1 MGTTGTSPLK
11 RAIDGEILS
20 AGKIAGRLLGF
31 FRSTATPAKVARGC
45 ILALT
50 SQHSSGAGVLQ
61 PALADGTQFANQAL
75 PGALYVYTGPTATAA
90 AFSTDNFRNMNH
102 AWASDALVIDFD
114 TNGLDNGDFI
124 FLQDTVDGTSGL
136 NIGSTPGTQPVAVG
150 RVLGA
155 GATAGKVLLCP
166 QEAAAS
172 YAMSSVYGNEVAKG
186 NLTFSG
192 ASETSKT
199 ASLGARYASGKA
211 VVSQRAITGT
221 PSAAEMTYDIDG
233 SGVLTVTLSAAPGA
247 GNTRAFTYFVLPA

>member
-61 PALADGTQFANQAL
+61 PALANGTQFANQAL
-75 PGALYVYTGPTATAA
+75 PGALYVYTGPTATAE
-90 AFSTDNFRNMNH
+90 AFATDNFRNMNH

-114 TNGLDNGDFI
+114 TSGLDNGDFI
-124 FLQDTVDGTSGL
+124 FLQDTVNGTSGL

-155 GATAGKVLLCP
+155 GASAGKVLLCP

-186 NLTFSG
+186 TLTFE
-192 ASETSKT
+192 AAHLTRT
-199 ASLGARYASGKA
+199 ANLGARYASGHA
-211 VVSQRAITGT
+211 VVAQKAITGT
-221 PSAAEMTYDIDG
+221 PSAAEMTYTING
-233 SGVLTVTLSAAPGA
+233 SGLLTVTLSAAPGA
-247 GNTRAFTYFVLPA
+247 GNTRAFTYFALPA

>member
-1 MGTTGTSPLK
+1 MGTGTSPLK

-20 AGKIAGRLLGF
+20 AGKVAGRLLGF

-45 ILALT
+45 IMALT

-75 PGALYVYTGPTATAA
+75 PGALYVYTGPTATAE
-90 AFSTDNFRNMNH
+90 AFATDNFRNMNH

-114 TNGLDNGDFI
+114 TNGLNNGDFI
-124 FLQDTVDGTSGL
+124 FLQDTVNGTSGL

-186 NLTFSG
+186 TLTFG
-192 ASETSKT
+192 AADTTKT
-199 ASLGARYASGKA
+199 ASLGARYASGNA
-211 VVSQRAITGT
+211 VVAQKAITGT
-221 PSAAEMTYDIDG
+221 PSAAEMTYTING
-233 SGVLTVTLSAAPGA
+233 SGLLTVTLSAAPGA
-247 GNTRAFTYFVLPA
+247 GNTRAFTYFALPA

>member
-1 MGTTGTSPLK
+1 MGATGTSPLK

-45 ILALT
+45 IMALT

-114 TNGLDNGDFI
+114 TSGLDNGDFI

-186 NLTFSG
+186 TLTFNFG
-192 ASETSKT
+192 DTTKT
-199 ASLGARYASGKA
+199 ATLGARYANGKA
-211 VVSQRAITGT
+211 VVGQKAITGT
-221 PSAAEMTYDIDG
+221 PSAAEMTYAIDG
-233 SGVLTVTLSAAPGA
+233 SGVLTVMLSAAPGA
-247 GNTRAFTYFVLPA
+247 GNTRAFTYFALPA